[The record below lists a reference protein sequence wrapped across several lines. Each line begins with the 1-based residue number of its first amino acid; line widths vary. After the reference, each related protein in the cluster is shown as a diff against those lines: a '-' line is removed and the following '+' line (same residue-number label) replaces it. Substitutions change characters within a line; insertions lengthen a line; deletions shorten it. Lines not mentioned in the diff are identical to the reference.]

1 MEESGKIVSISLED
15 NFPHLLVSSHVL
27 FAAEALAA
35 SVAEVKAG
43 HVAPLVDGEV
53 VRLRER
59 PGAPPTVV
67 GLPHGADLE
76 GQVVVMS
83 SNVMRGLYL
92 HLSTYLQ
99 RLFPVYNFCLVHI
112 DTQTDSKH
120 FLGFQICP
128 FVLIW

>member
-53 VRLRER
+53 VGFGEG
-59 PGAPPTVV
+59 PGAPPAVV
-67 GLPHGADLE
+67 RLSHGSDLRVE
-76 GQVVVMS
+76 ASQERS
-83 SNVMRGLYL
+83 
-92 HLSTYLQ
+92 
-99 RLFPVYNFCLVHI
+99 LV
-112 DTQTDSKH
+112 
-120 FLGFQICP
+120 F
-128 FVLIW
+128 

>member
-1 MEESGKIVSISLED
+1 MEESVKIMSISLED

-53 VRLRER
+53 VRLGEG
-59 PGAPPTVV
+59 PGTPPTVV

-76 GQVVVMS
+76 GRVVGECHQM
-83 SNVMRGLYL
+83 L
-92 HLSTYLQ
+92 
-99 RLFPVYNFCLVHI
+99 
-112 DTQTDSKH
+112 
-120 FLGFQICP
+120 
-128 FVLIW
+128 